1 MGKNTVVTLRQ
12 MKERGEKIS
21 QVTCYDYSMAR
32 LVDAA
37 GINMILVGD
46 SLGMTMQGYKD
57 TLPVTVDEMIIY
69 GRSVVRSME
78 AEGLKAVIQAP
89 TPDVP
94 SVAKAIEEYL
104 KNYC

>member
-46 SLGMTMQGYKD
+46 SW
-57 TLPVTVDEMIIY
+57 E
-69 GRSVVRSME
+69 
-78 AEGLKAVIQAP
+78 
-89 TPDVP
+89 
-94 SVAKAIEEYL
+94 
-104 KNYC
+104 